1 MIKHPLFLIFDA
13 MSQVFRAYYAVRGLS
28 NSQGVPTNATYG
40 FALMLNRVLEKFP
53 PEYIAMVFDSSEP
66 TVRHIEY
73 PLYKANRDKLPTD
86 LGQQIPD
93 IKRFCEAMRVP
104 ILEVPGQEADDVIG
118 TVARRARE
126 RQLYPVIVT
135 MDKDMMQLV
144 DETLVLNTS
153 RDDMLIGPEQVKE
166 LFGVTPAEI
175 PDLLGLWGDS
185 SDNVPGAPG
194 IGEKG
199 AKALIQR
206 FGSVAACLDHAGEVT
221 SKRQRESLQENRE
234 LIELS
239 RHLVTIDTNVAV
251 ELDWDSFK
259 TQPPDKDA
267 LVPLLRELE
276 FTSMLKEQLQAG
288 TESLSIEVV
297 TTDEVPDVH
306 DYFAFELSLDRI
318 KIWTGDGVASDVS
331 MGAAASLLSDPN
343 IRKVTHDVKAALLAL
358 RRHDVTLDG
367 PVDDPM
373 LMGYLL
379 MPNRGK
385 YGIGDLASELF
396 GQSSEGEAVAWIHRI
411 SEELRPRVLQEVE
424 SVYTTIEMPL
434 VPVLADMERLGI
446 LLDVSVLE
454 TMSTEMGRQLEG
466 LTARIYELAGT
477 EFNINSPKQLG
488 EILFEKLNLPH
499 SRKLRKSGQYSTAV
513 EVLEDLAKI
522 HEMPRLL
529 LDYRKLTKF
538 KSTYVDVLPKLI
550 DPETGRLHTSFNQA
564 GAATG
569 RLSSSNPNLQNI
581 PIRTEMGRAIRGAFV
596 PREGTTMLSA
606 DYSQVELRILAHL
619 SGDEGLIEAFLQGA
633 DIHRSTA
640 AEVLGL
646 PAEEITSEQRGRA
659 KAVNFGIV
667 YGQTPFGLAQQLG
680 IARDEAEKF
689 IDRYFNRYP
698 GVRDYIE
705 NSLVEARETGMT
717 RTLFG
722 RHRQIPEINARNG
735 MRRNMAERMAINAP
749 IQGTAADIIKL
760 AMIRIARELAERRRD
775 TRMVLQ
781 VHDELIFEVPEGEM
795 DIVDQIREW
804 MAGVVE
810 LAVPLVVDTK
820 TGPNWKDLS

>member
-28 NSQGVPTNATYG
+28 NSRGVPTNATYG

-53 PEYIAMVFDSSEP
+53 PDSITMVFDSSEP

-73 PLYKANRDKLPTD
+73 PLYKANREKMPTD

-93 IKRFCEAMRVP
+93 IKRFCEAMQVP
-104 ILEVPGQEADDVIG
+104 MVEVPGQEADDVIG

-126 RQLYPVIVT
+126 RGLYPVIVT

-166 LFGVTPAEI
+166 LYGVTPTQI

-199 AKALIQR
+199 AKSLIQR
-206 FGSVAACLDHAGEVT
+206 FGSVASCLEHASEVT
-221 SKRQRESLQENRE
+221 SKRQRESLQKNRE

-239 RHLVTIDTNVAV
+239 RHLVTIDTNVPV
-251 ELDWDSFK
+251 ELNWDSFK
-259 TQPPDKDA
+259 TQDPNRD
-267 LVPLLRELE
+267 LLLPLLRELE
-276 FTSMLKEQLQAG
+276 FTSMLKEQLQDGA
-288 TESLSIEVV
+288 ESVPIEVIQ
-297 TTDEVPDVH
+297 TDEVPEVDGYFVFDV
-306 DYFAFELSLDRI
+306 SSDRI
-318 KIWTGDGVASDVS
+318 KIWTGDGTASD
-331 MGAAASLLSDPN
+331 MPIGTAAPLLSNPN
-343 IRKVTHDVKAALLAL
+343 IRKVTHDVKGAILAL
-358 RRHDVTLDG
+358 RRNGVTLAG
-367 PVDDPM
+367 PSDDPM
-373 LMGYLL
+373 LMAYLL

-385 YGIGDLASELF
+385 YGIDDLVTELF
-396 GQSSEGEAVAWIHRI
+396 GQSSDGESVGWIHRI
-411 SEELRPRVLQEVE
+411 SEELRPRVLEEVE

-434 VPVLADMERLGI
+434 VPVLADMETLGI

-454 TMSTEMGRQLEG
+454 TMSGEMGRQLEG
-466 LTARIYELAGT
+466 LTSKIYELAGT
-477 EFNINSPKQLG
+477 EFNIKSPKQLG
-488 EILFEKLNLPH
+488 EVLFEKLNLPH

-513 EVLEDLAKI
+513 EVLEDLAKT
-522 HEMPRLL
+522 HELPRLL

-581 PIRTEMGRAIRGAFV
+581 PIRTEMGRAIRGAFI

-619 SGDEGLIEAFLQGA
+619 SGDEGLIQAFLQGA

-640 AEVLGL
+640 AEVLNL

-680 IARDEAEKF
+680 IGRDEAEKF
-689 IDRYFNRYP
+689 IDRYFDRYP
-698 GVRDYIE
+698 GVRNYID
-705 NSLVEARETGMT
+705 NSLTEAREAGMT

-722 RHRQIPEINARNG
+722 RHRQITEINSRNG
-735 MRRNMAERMAINAP
+735 MRRSMAERMAINAP
-749 IQGTAADIIKL
+749 IQGAAADIIKL
-760 AMIRIARELAERRRD
+760 AMIRIAKELEERQME
-775 TRMVLQ
+775 TRMILQ
-781 VHDELIFEVPEGEM
+781 VHDELIFEVPANEM
-795 DIVDQIREW
+795 AVVELVREW
-804 MAGVVE
+804 MSGVAE